1 MDGDRRRAERVPNH
15 ERARHWAATR
25 ASLDDLTA
33 EVVLRCWQYQLS
45 QTRLRGLTPR
55 YAWMFDITAPGD
67 GPWDSL
73 AHMHIGF
80 ISSQEWVLLGYHAG
94 DYRMVVDKLGRLH
107 PGLRQGFIYDGKR
120 READVILNLSTE
132 QIRNSIM
139 SQIDSL
145 ATLAEHPTAP
155 IMHRPRYA

>member
-1 MDGDRRRAERVPNH
+1 MDGDRRKDDRMGID
-15 ERARHWAATR
+15 ERARCWAATR
-25 ASLDDLTA
+25 KALDGLAA

-45 QTRLRGLTPR
+45 QTRLRGFTPR
-55 YAWMFDITAPGD
+55 YAWTFDITAPGE

-80 ISSQEWVLLGYHAG
+80 VSSHEWVLLGYRSG
-94 DYRMVVDKLGRLH
+94 DYRMVVDKHGRLH

-120 READVILNLSTE
+120 RQADVIVTMTTE
-132 QIRNSIM
+132 QIRDSIM
-139 SQIDSL
+139 IQIDSL

-155 IMHRPRYA
+155 ITPRPRYA